1 MKDENAGVIM
11 TKFIGLRSKMYEK
24 LSIQDY
30 ENVLENEIELHKLYT
45 QMINKIS
52 LSGKDDKRYLLN
64 VGSEMI
70 IYLGLLIFRRYDKC
84 KYEVV
89 VFRKRKP

>member
-45 QMINKIS
+45 QLINKIS

-70 IYLGLLIFRRYDKC
+70 IYFELLI

-89 VFRKRKP
+89 FFRKRKP